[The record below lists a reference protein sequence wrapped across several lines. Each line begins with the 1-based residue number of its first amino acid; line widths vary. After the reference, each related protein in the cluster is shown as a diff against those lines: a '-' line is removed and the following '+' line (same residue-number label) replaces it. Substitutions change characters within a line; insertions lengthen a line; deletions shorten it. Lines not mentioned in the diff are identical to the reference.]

1 MSIKKARIDFD
12 DLLTLTDR
20 PTLRAELARLPA
32 ALNLPQAQTL
42 ASHAAALLPETQ
54 PLRLAVVHTY
64 TSDLLD
70 PWLGLSAALEG
81 LSVQT
86 YHAPYGLALQEAEP
100 GSALLAHQPDIT
112 LLMLRREDLHPDM
125 ALPVTG
131 LSAEQRDALRQA
143 CLAQLA
149 DVVGR
154 FRAQPVGQIVLSLLP
169 ALTPSTLGLYD
180 AQSEASEAAWWAQV
194 RSDIAA
200 WIRSACPSTLLLDL
214 DEVAHQVGRAQ
225 FFDRRYWHSAQFP
238 FTAVAAREFTRRIMA
253 VGTVLKTPKAKVI
266 VLDADNTLWGGV
278 IGEDGM
284 DGIALGPD
292 YPGSAY
298 VEFQRRILD
307 FQQRGFILAM
317 CSKNNAADVD
327 EVLQKHPHQ
336 VLREGHFAARRVN
349 WVPKPDN
356 LVSLAEELNLG
367 LDSFIFV
374 DDSDHEC
381 AAVRERLPQV
391 QVVQVPGRAV
401 DVATCL
407 DQVSRLEVLAL
418 TREDLEKT
426 AMYAQERQR
435 RELIEGAAAAG
446 AVGGDYLARLGMK
459 MCVTL
464 APLPHLARLSQLT
477 KKTNQF
483 NLTTRRYDEHQM
495 QAFMTSSEWL
505 VADFSLADK
514 FGDSGIVG
522 LAMFRISAPGA
533 AELDTFLMSCRV
545 IGRQAESAFLNALLR
560 VLTERGVHEVLAD
573 YIPTA
578 KNPLVKDLLPQHGFT
593 LRADGRYVRQLQ
605 VHPAQ
610 PASAF
615 PIELTLV
622 AAEPAK
628 T

>member
-1 MSIKKARIDFD
+1 MSIKKAKIDFD
-12 DLLTLTDR
+12 DLLSLADR

-32 ALNLPQAQTL
+32 PLNLPQAQKL
-42 ASHAAALLPETQ
+42 AAHAAALPPAPQ

-70 PWLGLSAALEG
+70 PWLALAAALEG
-81 LSVQT
+81 LDVQT

-100 GSALLAHQPDIT
+100 GSSLLMHQPDIT

-131 LSAEQRDALRQA
+131 LPAEQRDALRKA
-143 CLAQLA
+143 CLDQLA

-154 FRAQPVGQIVLSLLP
+154 FRAQPVGQVILSLLP
-169 ALTPSTLGLYD
+169 ALTPPTLGLYD
-180 AQSEASEAAWWAQV
+180 AQAEASEAAWWAQL
-194 RSDIAA
+194 RADIAA
-200 WIRSACPSTLLLDL
+200 WIRVACPSTLLLDL
-214 DEVAHQVGRAQ
+214 DEVAHQVGRAN

-238 FTAVAAREFTRRIMA
+238 FTAVAARELTRRVMA

-284 DGIALGPD
+284 DGIALGPE

-307 FQQRGFILAM
+307 LQQRGFILAM
-317 CSKNNAADVD
+317 CSKNNLADVD
-327 EVLQKHPHQ
+327 EVLRKHPHQ

-349 WVPKPDN
+349 WLPKPDN
-356 LVSLAEELNLG
+356 LASLAEELNLG

-391 QVVQVPGRAV
+391 QVVQVPSRAV
-401 DVATCL
+401 EVATCL
-407 DQVSRLEVLAL
+407 DGVSRLEVLSL

-435 RELIEGAAAAG
+435 REIIEEAASAG
-446 AVGGDYLARLGMK
+446 ATGGDYLARLGMK
-459 MCVTL
+459 MRVTL
-464 APLPHLARLSQLT
+464 APLPHLTRLSQLT

-483 NLTTRRYDEHQM
+483 NLTTRRYDEHELR
-495 QAFMTSSEWL
+495 AFMTRSDWL

-522 LAMFRISAPGA
+522 LALFKLTTPEV

-545 IGRQAESAFLNALLR
+545 IGRQAESAFLNCLLQQ
-560 VLTERGVHEVLAD
+560 LAERGVHEVLAD

-578 KNPLVKDLLPQHGFT
+578 KNPLVKDLLPQQGFA
-593 LRADGRYVRQLQ
+593 LLPDGRFSRHLGRQ
-605 VHPAQ
+605 PAQ

-615 PIELTLV
+615 PIEMTLV
-622 AAEPAK
+622 APERA
-628 T
+628 TT

>member
-1 MSIKKARIDFD
+1 MKKAKIDFD
-12 DLLTLTDR
+12 DLLSIADR
-20 PTLRAELARLPA
+20 PTLRAELARLTSP
-32 ALNLPQAQTL
+32 LNLPQAQRL
-42 ASHAAALLPETQ
+42 AAHAAVLQ
-54 PLRLAVVHTY
+54 PTPQALRLAVVHTY

-70 PWLGLSAALEG
+70 PWLALASALEG
-81 LSVQT
+81 LDVQT
-86 YHAPYGLALQEAEP
+86 YHAPYGLALQEAEA
-100 GSALLAHQPDIT
+100 GSALLALHPDIT

-125 ALPVTG
+125 AQPLTG
-131 LSAEQRDALRQA
+131 LPAEQREALRKA
-143 CLAQLA
+143 CVAQLA
-149 DVVGR
+149 EVVGR
-154 FRAQPVGQIVLSLLP
+154 FRSQAVGQIVLTLLP
-169 ALTPSTLGLYD
+169 ALTPPTLGLYD
-180 AQSEASEAAWWAQV
+180 AHAESSDTAWWALLRGDV
-194 RSDIAA
+194 AA
-200 WIRSACPSTLLLDL
+200 WIRSACPSTLLMDL
-214 DEVAHQVGRAQ
+214 DEVMHQVGHAN

-238 FTAVAAREFTRRIMA
+238 FSAVAAREFTRRVMA

-284 DGIALGPD
+284 DGIALGPE
-292 YPGSAY
+292 YPGSVY

-317 CSKNNAADVD
+317 CSKNNPADVD

-356 LVSLAEELNLG
+356 LISLAEELNLG

-391 QVVQVPGRAV
+391 QVIQVPSRAV

-407 DQVSRLEVLAL
+407 DQVSRLEVLSL

-426 AMYAQERQR
+426 AMYAQEGQR
-435 RELIEGAAAAG
+435 RELIAGAAAAG
-446 AVGGDYLARLGMK
+446 PTGGDYLARLSMK
-459 MCVTL
+459 MHVTL
-464 APLPHLARLSQLT
+464 APTAHLARLSQLT

-483 NLTTRRYDEHQM
+483 NLTTRRYDEHQL
-495 QAFMTSSEWL
+495 QAFMASENWL

-522 LAMFRISAPGA
+522 LAMFKIGPSGV

-545 IGRQAESAFLNALLR
+545 IGRQAESAFLHSLLR
-560 VLTERGVHEVLAD
+560 LLAERGVKEVLAD
-573 YIPTA
+573 YVPTA
-578 KNPLVKDLLPQHGFT
+578 KYPLVKDLLSEQDFT
-593 LRADGRYVRQLQ
+593 LLPNGRYSRQLEQ
-605 VHPAQ
+605 HPAL
-610 PASAF
+610 AAEAF

-622 AAEPAK
+622 APEP
-628 T
+628 TTS